1 MLTEELHSLYENPDA
16 NLAPLSLTL
25 PVYVARVA
33 RRNAAADDQRRRE
46 EVFWRKADVP
56 PEEGGMPPCP
66 QLPMVRGSRPGLG
79 SISRISGGLSAP
91 QWQALRRAAMQPS
104 PRARCNPARA
114 GGPRITAAR
123 SATCPA
129 ATPPALL
136 APSAPPSPLFRISLC
151 SPCAPASP

>member
-91 QWQALRRAAMQPS
+91 QWQALRSAAAGRSLTPTSLLFAAYAHVLAGWSES
-104 PRARCNPARA
+104 PRFTLN
-114 GGPRITAAR
+114 
-123 SATCPA
+123 
-129 ATPPALL
+129 
-136 APSAPPSPLFRISLC
+136 
-151 SPCAPASP
+151 CAFFGRDSREAQVAHLV